1 MNMQDTH
8 RRLSRDAQARAAV
21 AAVVLGLEDAWA
33 AGDGQA
39 WASYFAEDADFTVW
53 FGLYLRGPEAIADVH
68 QEIFDSCYRNTKLRL
83 HIRDLR
89 FLRPDIAVVHFD
101 GRIAGAAGQSPE
113 QPKFVPVAIM
123 TKEDGHWRIAVF
135 HNTKETMDEHLG
147 NADVL
152 TLSTGVAGL
161 PCGRDA

>member
-1 MNMQDTH
+1 MSMQAAGRCVSDYMQDK
-8 RRLSRDAQARAAV
+8 SAIS
-21 AAVVLGLEDAWA
+21 AVVSGLEHAWA

-135 HNTKETMDEHLG
+135 HNTKETMD
-147 NADVL
+147 
-152 TLSTGVAGL
+152 
-161 PCGRDA
+161 